1 MTLASFACAS
11 RLFVV
16 RIVVRQ
22 THGQTMVNLEGHS
35 YAIFTA
41 IVQGL
46 EKYNRCLEHLA
57 LNSAMKGACYLTF
70 NFNHSIGINE
80 IIYTTAFLKAL
91 KVTKIRH

>member
-22 THGQTMVNLEGHS
+22 TMVNLEGHS

-46 EKYNRCLEHLA
+46 EEYNRCLEHLA

-70 NFNHSIGINE
+70 NFNHSIGTMKLYIQQ
-80 IIYTTAFLKAL
+80 YF
-91 KVTKIRH
+91 